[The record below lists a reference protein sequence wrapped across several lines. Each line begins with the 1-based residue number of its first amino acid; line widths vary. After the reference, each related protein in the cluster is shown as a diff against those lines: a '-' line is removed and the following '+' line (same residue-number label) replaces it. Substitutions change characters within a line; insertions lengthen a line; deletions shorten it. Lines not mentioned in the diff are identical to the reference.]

1 MPFKLTLP
9 TVPSRYDGRP
19 VVPIITTRFNDK
31 VGAGAGLLVVA
42 EEVVAAMPITGPDWT
57 KAHKPGMGGLA
68 AACGSCPTG
77 AAARCYVQNNIRAG
91 AQPAAI
97 LRDPEDVVQVT
108 WSIGKGHIFRSAI
121 AGDAA
126 ALPAETFE
134 EVRFLT
140 KRHGNPAWLGY
151 THDLTAEHLRGSHVK
166 SCDSPEDT
174 VAAKAAKWRTFE
186 SIAPKGPR
194 VQGGEVHLAAGEFL
208 CPASAPA
215 IAVRGKMLSC
225 ARCLAC
231 SGTNRLSA
239 DAPTATVL
247 RHSSGDFPAWA
258 ARGGTRVYNHL
269 GRLVGRVAS

>member
-19 VVPIITTRFNDK
+19 VVPTITTRFNDK

-42 EEVVAAMPITGPDWT
+42 EEVVAAMPIAGHDWT
-57 KAHKPGMGGLA
+57 RAHKPGTGGLA
-68 AACGSCPTG
+68 TACGSCPTG
-77 AAARCYVQNNIRAG
+77 EAARCYVQSGIRAA

-97 LRDPEDVVQVT
+97 LRDQEDLFQVG
-108 WSIGKGHIFRSAI
+108 WSISNGHIFRSAI

-134 EVRFLT
+134 EVKFLT
-140 KRHGNPAWLGY
+140 KRHGDPIWLGY
-151 THDLTAEHLRGSHVK
+151 THDLTAGHLRGSHVK

-174 VAAKAAKWRTFE
+174 VAAKAAGWRTFE

-194 VQGGEVHLAAGEFL
+194 VQGGDVHLVAGEFL

-215 IAVRGKMLSC
+215 IAVRGKKISC
-225 ARCLAC
+225 AQCLAC

-239 DAPTATVL
+239 DAPTAATL
-247 RHSSGDFPAWA
+247 RHGPGDPSAWS

-269 GRLVGRVAS
+269 GRLVGRVAR